1 MHAQRST
8 RTTRLLLLPAA
19 ALAVASLTACGDDD
33 AAGSDSSI
41 TVDDAWVKATDTTM
55 TGSFGV
61 VTNSGDS
68 DLVVV
73 SAETSASDTT
83 ELHEVVM
90 SGDEMV
96 MRQKDGGFVVPAGG
110 EHVLEP
116 GSDHVMIM
124 NLQQPVEP
132 GEDVEIT
139 LTFDDGGTVTY
150 SAQGREAEVGDETYI
165 PDDTSMD
172 DGGGMSDDATEG
184 EDS

>member
-1 MHAQRST
+1 MHAQRPA
-8 RTTRLLLLPAA
+8 RTARLLLLPAA
-19 ALAVASLTACGDDD
+19 ALVVAPLAGCGDDE

-41 TVDDAWVKATDTTM
+41 TVDDAWVKATEATM

-61 VTNSGDS
+61 ITNAGDS

-73 SAETSASDTT
+73 SAETSVSDTT

-110 EHVLEP
+110 EHILEP

-132 GEDVEIT
+132 GDEIDIT

-150 SAQGREAEVGDETYI
+150 SGQAREAEVGDETYV
-165 PDDTSMD
+165 PGDESMD
-172 DGGGMSDDATEG
+172 EGAGMSDDAMEG
-184 EDS
+184 EEG